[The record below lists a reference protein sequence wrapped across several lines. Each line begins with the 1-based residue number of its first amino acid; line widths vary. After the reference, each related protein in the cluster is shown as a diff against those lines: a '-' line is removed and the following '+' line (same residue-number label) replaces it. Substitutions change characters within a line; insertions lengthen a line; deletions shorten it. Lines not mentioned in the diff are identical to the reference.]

1 MAIMRAE
8 VMEFYGLARSPRS
21 TDYYETA
28 HHRKLLKDIRQAV
41 YDSDLIALCGVVGS
55 GKTVTLRRLQDML
68 AEDGRVLVSKSV
80 AVEKDRATLGTLI
93 TALFCDLTLEKEP
106 KIPKQG
112 ELRERELRKLAKK
125 RKKPIVLIIDEAHD
139 LHRHTLTG
147 LKRLIE
153 MLADGGGK
161 LSILLAGHPKLR
173 NDLRNPNMEEI
184 GNRTVVFSLEGVTG
198 SQREYIEWLLVSCA
212 RNKTLDVDAI
222 IEPAALDLLA
232 SRLRTPLQIEQ
243 HLTLAFETGYQ
254 ASEKPITEAIV
265 ESVLS
270 KQIDDLE
277 PTLTRHGYTP
287 AVLSEMLG
295 MKPGEIR
302 ALFKRTLE
310 PDRAREVKEQMLA
323 AGLPV

>member
-1 MAIMRAE
+1 MRAE

-93 TALFCDLTLEKEP
+93 SALFCDLTLEKEP

-173 NDLRNPNMEEI
+173 NELRNPNMEEI

>member
-1 MAIMRAE
+1 MRAE

-173 NDLRNPNMEEI
+173 NELRNPNMEEI

-243 HLTLAFETGYQ
+243 HLTLAFETGYE
-254 ASEKPITEAIV
+254 ASEKPVTEAIV

-287 AVLSEMLG
+287 TVLSEMLG